1 MQQNATTLLN
11 SGWTVRGKQRSLYF
25 SMTFCPAYLSLS
37 QFVPTSLCS
46 CDLSVWWLLSLP
58 TSGLSVSDSTPSP
71 ETGNPCLWASIG
83 PWLPNL
89 QLQFPPNVF
98 IPKVPKSSTKK
109 PMWNSHTSLK
119 LLPECKD
126 PPLPLF
132 SHSPQ
137 LLSSVQQSDH
147 SLPSDSQGLQLPDE
161 VFPPISLTFVAF
173 NSSSNLGYTHRLS
186 PRANTL

>member
-46 CDLSVWWLLSLP
+46 YDLSVRWLLSPP

-83 PWLPNL
+83 PWLP
-89 QLQFPPNVF
+89 
-98 IPKVPKSSTKK
+98 KSSAAVPTQCVHSQSPKIFHKK